1 MRCFLFERLR
11 PACKSVM
18 MTAAAATAGPPNRIN
33 RFFLYSFLLHAS
45 IGGAAW
51 LYLYA
56 WPEPEHYVAS
66 VALYLGEGEVDRQT
80 TGKGKGDKN
89 ADKNQKKDDS
99 FGPGEST
106 SSNVDWGTASDP
118 SVEGGSRYAP
128 DIWIDG
134 NLEDFYPPRARQ
146 SNLGKVTVALSLYF
160 DSKGQVRDVKI
171 RYIRSAASAH
181 KPYEVDFIQAAR
193 QVALTKMRLRNA
205 GFKKEGRSV
214 DFIWDTAIN
223 FTLQ

>member
-1 MRCFLFERLR
+1 
-11 PACKSVM
+11 M
-18 MTAAAATAGPPNRIN
+18 MTAAVSAGPPNRIN
-33 RFFLYSFLLHAS
+33 RFFLLSFLLHAS
-45 IGGAAW
+45 VGLGA
-51 LYLYA
+51 YIYFNFT
-56 WPEPEHYVAS
+56 PEAEHYVAT
-66 VALYLGEGEVDRQT
+66 VALYMGEGETDRPT

-99 FGPGEST
+99 IGTGQSA
-106 SSNVDWGTASDP
+106 SNVDWGTASDP

-160 DSKGQVRDVKI
+160 DSKGQVRDVRI
-171 RYIRSAASAH
+171 RYVRSAASAH
-181 KPYEVDFIQAAR
+181 KPFEADFIQAAR
-193 QVALTKMRLRNA
+193 QVALTKMRLRSA
-205 GFKKEGRSV
+205 GYKKDGRSV
-214 DFIWDTAIN
+214 DFVWDTAIN